1 MHMFNVIGV
10 RYGDLEECHLIVG
23 NTLKKVEAEANAK
36 FKELAMEY
44 GASEECMEEH
54 LAEGFFVCARTGH
67 GVFITMP
74 IVKEV

>member
-1 MHMFNVIGV
+1 M
-10 RYGDLEECHLIVG
+10 G
-23 NTLKKVEAEANAK
+23 NDPHKVEAEANAK
-36 FKELAMEY
+36 FEELAMEY

-54 LAEGFFVCARTGH
+54 LAEGYYVCARTGN